1 MAETDAAA
9 AGAGKGLEFLKNKVG
24 PLPLGVWMVVGL
36 GVFLYV
42 QHRQA
47 AGGAAGGTATATD
60 AAGNQGSINPATG
73 FVYGSSEDLAS
84 LHGVISGGGG
94 SGSGNDNS
102 NSTTGGGAKTY
113 ATNADW
119 GRAAVNYLV
128 GLGIDPTVATQSV
141 QQYLASQ
148 TLTDTQQ
155 GNVNLAIQS
164 LGPPPQLPPP
174 TQNNPNP
181 VGTNATNPVT
191 GVALDPRS
199 TSPHTLELKWNAAQN
214 AQDYFISYG
223 QTPEANTWTTDSPA
237 GQPAVT
243 IGGLQPGTA
252 YYFKVQARPA
262 APNAAWSETVSG
274 TTSK

>member
-1 MAETDAAA
+1 MAEETAA
-9 AGAGKGLEFLKNKVG
+9 AGSLDFLKNKVG
-24 PLPLGVWMVVGL
+24 PLPLGVWLVIGL

-42 QHRQA
+42 QHRQTA
-47 AGGAAGGTATATD
+47 STHNGATATD
-60 AAGNQGSINPATG
+60 AAGNQGAIDPATG
-73 FVYGSSEDLAS
+73 FVYGSPEDLAS
-84 LHGVISGGGG
+84 LHGVISGGG
-94 SGSGNDNS
+94 SGGGDSGAGGGGDN
-102 NSTTGGGAKTY
+102 GAGAKTY

-128 GLGIDPTVATQSV
+128 GLGIDPTVATQAI

-155 GNVNLAIQS
+155 GNVNLAIQA

-174 TQNNPNP
+174 SQNNPNP

-191 GVALDPRS
+191 GLAIDPRS
-199 TSPHTLELKWNAAQN
+199 TSPHTLEIKWNAAPN
-214 AQDYFISYG
+214 AKDYMISYG

-237 GQPAVT
+237 EQPAVT
-243 IGGLQPGTA
+243 IGGLQPGTL

-262 APNAAWSETVSG
+262 APNAAWSETVSA
-274 TTSK
+274 TTSR